1 MSGWESVREFTIGTV
16 ELPATRKRKK
26 IGWGPKA
33 IRVPQGGK
41 DDRVLAACAYVG
53 PNRSLYLDAELSRL
67 LCVAVPSGENAW
79 TVHDAD
85 AATVGTITRIPSN
98 RPLLRPNWRIE
109 QPGQVDVIGRTEWLS
124 GDAKQLAEKAAGRF
138 FTGVLDA
145 LTGFGAEGGD
155 QPTKERV
162 LEWRAGDDVVMLSE
176 ATKSVTVK
184 APWLDRRLAFAYT
197 LVAG

>member
-1 MSGWESVREFTIGTV
+1 MSGWESVREFTVGTV
-16 ELPATRKRKK
+16 ELPATPKRKK

-41 DDRVLAACAYVG
+41 HDRVLAACAYAG
-53 PNRSLYLDAELSRL
+53 PEHSLYLDAELTRL
-67 LCVAVPSGENAW
+67 LCVAVAAGPDSW
-79 TVHDAD
+79 TVRGAD
-85 AATVGTITRIPSN
+85 GSPLGSITRIPST
-98 RPLLRPNWRIE
+98 RPLLRPNWRID
-109 QPGQVDVIGRTEWLS
+109 QPGRPEIVGRTEWLS
-124 GDAKQLAEKAAGRF
+124 GDAKQLAEKAAGRI

-145 LTGFGAEGGD
+145 LTGFGADGGD

-176 ATKSVTVK
+176 ATKSITIK
-184 APWLDRRLAFAYT
+184 APWLDRRLPFAYA